1 MLRQDFNRHWMV
13 GVGTDVWAVL
23 SEKEP
28 DRQVTLPYDCMLE
41 EKRDPLAPSGSA
53 KGYFPE
59 KTIALEKKFQVPEE
73 WKDRAIYLE
82 FEGIYTNS
90 SVLINGTRAGGCPHG
105 YTDFLVRADPFLR
118 YGEENRVKVIVRT
131 GKDSRWY
138 SGAGLYR
145 EVKLLVSLSLIH
157 I

>member
-23 SEKEP
+23 SEREP

-41 EKRDPLAPSGSA
+41 EKRDPLASSGSA

-73 WKDRAIYLE
+73 WKDRA
-82 FEGIYTNS
+82 
-90 SVLINGTRAGGCPHG
+90 V
-105 YTDFLVRADPFLR
+105 
-118 YGEENRVKVIVRT
+118 
-131 GKDSRWY
+131 
-138 SGAGLYR
+138 
-145 EVKLLVSLSLIH
+145 
-157 I
+157 